1 MKKILYFIMMMVA
14 CLSVS
19 SCGDDDT
26 VYNTAARAGFTIS
39 DAGDGY
45 EIGKPITFTD
55 ASAPEAGSTIV
66 SWLWNFGDD
75 ANSTS
80 TEQNPSFTYTK
91 EGVYTV
97 TMTVTDNHDLKATSS
112 QSITVLDPS
121 AAISVQWAANISGS
135 VTGGSSPAVSA
146 DGSQVY
152 MLTGGSATEPGLL
165 SAYSIATGGTSWVL
179 DIDAAMVAAHDGGSA
194 AAGCKDIYSSPSVGS
209 NGDVYI
215 VARDLKDAGANR
227 RLFVFAATPNGK
239 IDWAYADADANLYA
253 ITPTVDSEGNVY
265 VANRKGKVYKIN
277 NGEGTSFD
285 SGIGD
290 ITGGLTVSKTGMLY
304 GAGKGNMGFFAFDTK
319 AGTGS
324 WVYNEGFGGASSA
337 FTGALRSSAATIGSD
352 GTVYVVADQ
361 ATGGMVLAI
370 NADGSLKWKHETA
383 TAIADGG
390 VAIAADGTVYA
401 NLGVATEDNP
411 SGIVALNSDGTQKW
425 QYSVGA
431 SVQTSPL
438 IDNRGYIHF
447 IAADATYYILK
458 PDGSLFSSLSLG
470 ESCASTPVMD
480 AHGNTFV
487 AVTKGGALQLL
498 CVTTRAK
505 SYATDAVWS
514 MRGQNPQRT
523 GLQK

>member
-1 MKKILYFIMMMVA
+1 MMVA
-14 CLSVS
+14 CLSAA

-26 VYNTAARAGFTIS
+26 VYNTAARASFAAS

-55 ASAPEAGSTIV
+55 TSTPEQGSAIV
-66 SWLWNFGDD
+66 SWLWNFGDES
-75 ANSTS
+75 NSTS
-80 TEQNPSFTYTK
+80 TEQNPSFTYAK

-97 TMTVTDNHDLKATSS
+97 TLAVVDNHGLKATSS

-121 AAISVQWAANISGS
+121 AAISVQWAAAISGS
-135 VTGGSSPAVSA
+135 VTGGSSPTVSA

-152 MLTGGSATEPGLL
+152 MLTGGSATEPGRL
-165 SAYSIATGGTSWVL
+165 SAYSISTGGTSWVL

-215 VARDLKDAGANR
+215 VARDLKDSGASR

-239 IDWAYADADANLYA
+239 IDWSYTDADANLYA
-253 ITPTVDSEGNVY
+253 ITPAVDGDGNVY
-265 VANRKGKVYKIN
+265 VANRKGKVYKIK
-277 NGEGTSFD
+277 NGNGTSFD

-290 ITGGLTVSKTGMLY
+290 ITGGLTVSKTGILY
-304 GAGKGNMGFFAFDTK
+304 GAGKGNTGLFAFDTK
-319 AGTGS
+319 KGIGS
-324 WVYNEGFGGASSA
+324 WSYNEGFGGASSA
-337 FTGALRSSAATIGSD
+337 FTGALRSSTASIGSD
-352 GTVYVVADQ
+352 GTVYAVADQ
-361 ATGGMVLAI
+361 TTGGMVLAI
-370 NADGSLKWKHETA
+370 NADGSLKWKYETA

-390 VAIAADGTVYA
+390 VVVAADGTVYA
-401 NLGVATEDNP
+401 NLGVATEGKP
-411 SGIVALNSDGTQKW
+411 SGVVALNPDGTQKW
-425 QYSVGA
+425 MYSVDA
-431 SVQTSPL
+431 SVQTSPM

-470 ESCASTPVMD
+470 EACASTPVMD
-480 AHGNTFV
+480 SNGNTFV
-487 AVTKGGALQLL
+487 AVTKNGALQLL
-498 CVTTRAK
+498 CITTRAK
-505 SYATDAVWS
+505 SYSTDAPWA
-514 MRGQNPQRT
+514 MRGQNPLRT

>member
-1 MKKILYFIMMMVA
+1 MMVA
-14 CLSVS
+14 CLSVA

-26 VYNTAARAGFTIS
+26 VYNTAARASFAVS

-45 EIGKPITFTD
+45 EIGKPITFSDT
-55 ASAPEAGSTIV
+55 STPEQGSSIV
-66 SWLWNFGDD
+66 SWLWSFGDES
-75 ANSTS
+75 NSTS

-97 TMTVTDNHDLKATSS
+97 TMSIVDNHGLKATSS

-121 AAISVQWAANISGS
+121 AAISVQWAADISGS

-152 MLTGGSATEPGLL
+152 MLTGGSASEPGRL

-209 NGDVYI
+209 NGNVYI
-215 VARDLKDAGANR
+215 VARDLKDSGANR

-253 ITPTVDSEGNVY
+253 ITPAVDTEGNVY

-277 NGEGTSFD
+277 NGEGASFD

-290 ITGGLTVSKTGMLY
+290 ITGGLTISKAGMLY
-304 GAGKGNMGFFAFDTK
+304 GAGKGNAGFFGFDTK
-319 AGTGS
+319 TGLGT
-324 WVYNEGFGGASSA
+324 WVYNEDFGGASSA
-337 FTGALRSSAATIGSD
+337 FTGALRSGAASIGND
-352 GTVYVVADQ
+352 GTVYVVADRT
-361 ATGGMVLAI
+361 TGGMVLAI
-370 NADGSLKWKHETA
+370 NADGSLKWKYETA

-411 SGIVALNSDGTQKW
+411 SGIVALGADGKQKW
-425 QYSVGA
+425 QYSVKA
-431 SVQTSPL
+431 SVQTSPV

-447 IAADATYYILK
+447 ITSDATYYILK

-470 ESCASTPVMD
+470 EACTSAPVMD

-487 AVTKGGALQLL
+487 AVTKSGALQLL

-505 SYATDAVWS
+505 SYSTEAVWP